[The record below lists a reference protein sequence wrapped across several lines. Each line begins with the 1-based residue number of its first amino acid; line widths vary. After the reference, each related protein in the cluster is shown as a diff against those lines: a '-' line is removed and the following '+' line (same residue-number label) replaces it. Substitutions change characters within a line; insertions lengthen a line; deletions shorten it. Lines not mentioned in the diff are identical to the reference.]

1 MAKLD
6 AEAKLNFVLSH
17 FKRAA
22 WITDWLRNN
31 PDKKEELLNT
41 MNLIDQ
47 NRLKSL
53 GNTFVYHWRRTPQ
66 NSPIALTY
74 RTLSRQN
81 VFKKRVSLKRRAKT
95 HGAWT
100 IKLANGLDC
109 RLKPEDFKRYNGSF
123 FRFYTWTA
131 TIRQDKITVKL
142 DLWIDQVA
150 QLEDKATKNI
160 AYLKRMKPRGILLRI
175 NGKSFRPN
183 QKVCPAI
190 LKMLADKIPI
200 EFAPLFAQA

>member
-1 MAKLD
+1 MVKLD

-22 WITDWLRNN
+22 WITDWLQNN
-31 PDKKEELLNT
+31 PDQKEELLNAIK
-41 MNLIDQ
+41 LIDQ
-47 NRLKSL
+47 NWLKSL

-74 RTLSRQN
+74 RTLKRQN
-81 VFKKRVSLKRRAKT
+81 AFKKRVSLKRRAKAL
-95 HGAWT
+95 GVWT

-109 RLKPEDFKRYNGSF
+109 RLKAKGCKPKDGF
-123 FRFYTWTA
+123 FSPFYTWTA

-142 DLWIDQVA
+142 DLEIEQVA
-150 QLEDKATKNI
+150 RLEDMATKNI

-183 QKVCPAI
+183 QKVYPAI
-190 LKMLADKIPI
+190 LKMLADKIPV